1 MKMKILDDYEKISL
15 ELRSAFDDFLL
26 KNNKYYS
33 IEIEDNL
40 IEVDEDS
47 IIVNGDI
54 IDSTDLNSDIIY
66 EILKEASNEGE

>member
-1 MKMKILDDYEKISL
+1 MKLLDDYERISL

-40 IEVDEDS
+40 IEVDEGS
-47 IIVNGDI
+47 IIINGDI